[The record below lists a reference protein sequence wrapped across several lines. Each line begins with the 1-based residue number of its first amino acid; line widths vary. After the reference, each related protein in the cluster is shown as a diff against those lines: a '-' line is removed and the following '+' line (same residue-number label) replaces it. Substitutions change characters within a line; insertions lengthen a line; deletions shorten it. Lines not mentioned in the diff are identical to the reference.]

1 MIRVSY
7 TPRTPTGLRWG
18 PVTRQT
24 RCLGPDPTFNVSTQ
38 YQYQLPL
45 QSYQNIIEREVHFQK
60 VRNIQLHFDL
70 TGNKKARYYPQVVPF
85 FSRSACAH
93 FAMKPVCLVLLASL
107 TVCNLTMNL
116 GQSIPDEESVENR
129 AALNEMLHRADTLL
143 LRSIL
148 RKIGEDGSANELVSS
163 QQDWVSKRQ
172 HPGKRFQEEI
182 EKRQHPGKRGE
193 DEVEDYSDL
202 QKRQHPGKR
211 EDEMDN
217 YVELERRQHPGK
229 RSPLEQLPD
238 SSGSHAAYLV
248 ELSKRQHPGK
258 RYLMYSKRQHPGR
271 RELGEEMDSGELPD
285 LEKRQHP
292 GKRYADSTS
301 PDSAPTGP
309 CGVKDPASCS
319 KASLLLELLDNATKS
334 RAEEKRQHPGK
345 RFAFDEDLTEQE

>member
-1 MIRVSY
+1 
-7 TPRTPTGLRWG
+7 
-18 PVTRQT
+18 
-24 RCLGPDPTFNVSTQ
+24 
-38 YQYQLPL
+38 
-45 QSYQNIIEREVHFQK
+45 
-60 VRNIQLHFDL
+60 
-70 TGNKKARYYPQVVPF
+70 
-85 FSRSACAH
+85 
-93 FAMKPVCLVLLASL
+93 MKPACLVLLASL

-116 GQSIPDEESVENR
+116 GQNISEEDNVENR
-129 AALNEMLHRADTLL
+129 ATLDEMLQRADNLL

-148 RKIGEDGSANELVSS
+148 KKIGEDESTNELISS
-163 QQDWVSKRQ
+163 QQEWIAKRQ
-172 HPGKRFQEEI
+172 HPGKRYQDEI

-193 DEVEDYSDL
+193 DEVEDYADL

-217 YVELERRQHPGK
+217 YVELQRRQHPGK

-238 SSGSHAAYLV
+238 NSGTQAAYLV

-258 RYLMYSKRQHPGR
+258 RYLMYKKRQHPGR

-292 GKRYADSTS
+292 GKRFVDNTS
-301 PDSAPTGP
+301 PDFAPNDP
-309 CGVKDPASCS
+309 CGPSDPGSCS

-345 RFAFDEDLTEQE
+345 RFAYEEDLMERE